1 MYIQVNI
8 GRNVGRVEMS
18 GEEWAAFKGTV
29 RAALAT
35 TLGTRQVDTHE
46 GFGVWDGIS
55 EHSAHFSAYMEGDV
69 SSTNLNVLRDALQGA
84 ALTYNQDSVALIV
97 TESELIGA

>member
-18 GEEWAAFKGTV
+18 AEEWAAFKRTV
-29 RAALAT
+29 RSAVAT
-35 TLGTRQVDTHE
+35 TVGTNQVDGHE
-46 GFGVWDGIS
+46 GFGVWDGVS
-55 EHSAHFSAYMEGDV
+55 EHSAHLSAYVETPV
-69 SSTNLNVLRDALQGA
+69 SGARLDILRDALRGA
-84 ALTYNQDSVALIV
+84 AHAYNQDSVALIV

>member
-18 GEEWAAFKGTV
+18 GEEWAAFKRTV
-29 RAALAT
+29 RSALAT
-35 TLGTRQVDTHE
+35 TVGTNQVDHHD
-46 GFGVWDGIS
+46 GFGVWDGVS
-55 EHSAHFSAYMEGDV
+55 EHSAHLSAYVPRGVTAARLDI
-69 SSTNLNVLRDALQGA
+69 LRDALRGA
-84 ALTYNQDSVALIV
+84 AHTFNQDAVALIV